1 MSKGILV
8 GADASYERLLPWW
21 HSHVKKHNDTP
32 IAILD
37 FGMSPWGLAQAK
49 KIGTIIDATSSPS
62 FKVKCKALADQ
73 RIANACLKRIK
84 HMKRSPF
91 DTTLW
96 LDLDCMVRCNVEP
109 LFAYADHP
117 SGFAAAFNYNIKKY
131 GLNGGV
137 HVVKKKSYIYD
148 LWIQAAKNRAN
159 DFDYDDNVLAEALKD
174 PIGQMPIEYN
184 IDRPDAKIRHLM
196 GESGK
201 KTLFSDPNYRHQFFE
216 LFEEECSDDFG
227 IVLRA
232 DEETEPFID
241 WWMTNYRMYNN
252 FPVSINKNKFLN
264 SLELTPCHI
273 VQGHLSPSTEIW
285 DYMDREIV
293 YPSVKIIHYS
303 GKEGRLALI
312 REIMIGS
319 MIHTSSLAPLPP
331 QLNRL
336 FPGYI

>member
-1 MSKGILV
+1 MSEGILV
-8 GADASYERLLPWW
+8 GSDASYERLLPWW
-21 HSHVKKHNDTP
+21 YSHLKKDNDTP

-49 KIGTIIDATSSPS
+49 KIGTIIDATAPPNI
-62 FKVKCKALADQ
+62 KVKCKVSYAQ
-73 RIANACLKRIK
+73 RISQACLKRIK

-96 LDLDCMVRCNVEP
+96 LDLDCIVRCNVKP

-117 SGFAAAFNYNIKKY
+117 SGFAAVFNDDIIYEIMHKSKRY
-131 GLNGGV
+131 GFNGGV
-137 HVVKKKSYIYD
+137 HVVKKTSPIYD
-148 LWIQAAKNRAN
+148 LWIKVAIERAD
-159 DFDYDDNVLAEALKD
+159 DFYYDDVILSEALTA
-174 PIGQMPIEYN
+174 PIGHIPIEYN
-184 IDRPDAKIRHLM
+184 SYSSNAKIKHLV
-196 GESGK
+196 GEWGK
-201 KTLFSDPNYRHQFFE
+201 KILFSDPNYRHQFFE
-216 LFEEECSDDFG
+216 PFEEACSDDFG
-227 IVLRA
+227 IVLRV

-252 FPVSINKNKFLN
+252 FPVSINKNKFPN

-303 GKEGRLALI
+303 GIEGRLALI

-319 MIHTSSLAPLPP
+319 MIHKTPAGE
-331 QLNRL
+331 RRE
-336 FPGYI
+336 